1 MVIDTSAL
9 MAIFF
14 EEPDASVYAS
24 VILNSTH
31 CVLSAVSLM
40 EASMVSMKRRRS
52 DPVAVLDKLIEDMEI
67 LVVAV
72 DREQAILAREAFL
85 RFGKGRHAAGLNF
98 GDCFS
103 YALAKQTGQPLL
115 YKGNDF
121 SHRDIPSA

>member
-24 VILNSTH
+24 AILNSPL
-31 CVLSAVSLM
+31 CMLSAVSLM
-40 EASMVSMKRRRS
+40 EASMVSMKRRRP
-52 DPVAVLDKLIEDMEI
+52 DPIVLLDRLIDDMEI
-67 LVVAV
+67 TVISV
-72 DREQAILAREAFL
+72 DRDQAVLAREAFL

-103 YALAKQTGQPLL
+103 YALAKSKGEPLL

-121 SHRDIPSA
+121 SHTDIPVA